1 MVKIFCFIKKNHY
14 FIAEELEAKQEEPA
28 PKKLKLDEESD
39 ISEPSEEP
47 AKDLDENDGANLAK
61 SPEVFDD
68 DEKEPLV
75 IDDNSELGII
85 HILRKHLYSTK
96 LNLTSKF
103 FTRTGFFF
111 RQNKRISFSTLQFDE
126 IFMLKFEIFS
136 T

>member
-1 MVKIFCFIKKNHY
+1 M
-14 FIAEELEAKQEEPA
+14 
-28 PKKLKLDEESD
+28 
-39 ISEPSEEP
+39 EEP

-61 SPEVFDD
+61 SPQVFDD

-85 HILRKHLYSTK
+85 HKLRKNLYSTK

-103 FTRTGFFF
+103 LKLLFQQYNLT
-111 RQNKRISFSTLQFDE
+111 KFSCWSLK
-126 IFMLKFEIFS
+126 IFN

>member
-1 MVKIFCFIKKNHY
+1 MVKILFYKKNHY

-28 PKKLKLDEESD
+28 PKKLKLDVESE

-61 SPEVFDD
+61 SPQVFDD
-68 DEKEPLV
+68 DEKETLV

-85 HILRKHLYSTK
+85 HKFRKHLYSTK

-103 FTRTGFFF
+103 LKLLFQQYNLT
-111 RQNKRISFSTLQFDE
+111 KFSCCSLK
-126 IFMLKFEIFS
+126 IFN

>member
-1 MVKIFCFIKKNHY
+1 MFYKKNHY

-28 PKKLKLDEESD
+28 PKKLKLDIESD

-75 IDDNSELGII
+75 IDDNSDLGQA
-85 HILRKHLYSTK
+85 HHMFSRF
-96 LNLTSKF
+96 LNLRF
-103 FTRTGFFF
+103 YFTIYLCFSYITLPRTHL
-111 RQNKRISFSTLQFDE
+111 ISELNS
-126 IFMLKFEIFS
+126 
-136 T
+136 